1 MNAMMEA
8 MQVLSEIESMSKR
21 NRDPE
26 SIKLDPITSG
36 PGLVKMRGVH
46 GKFKLHTGKNLAPK
60 HLMKNLKT
68 LHDLHRAAADEYR
81 FKAHNAKKDSKQQQA
96 HLDRAEFHDKK
107 ADAHAAKLQKM
118 AA

>member
-1 MNAMMEA
+1 MNAVMETI
-8 MQVLSEIESMSKR
+8 QVLSEIESLSKK

-26 SIKLDPITSG
+26 SIKLDPISSG
-36 PGLVKMRGVH
+36 PGVVKMRGVH
-46 GKFKLHTGKNLAPK
+46 GKFKLHTGKNLTPK

-81 FKAHNAKKDSKQQQA
+81 WKAQNSKKGSDRQQA
-96 HLDRAEFHDKK
+96 HLDRAEHHDQK